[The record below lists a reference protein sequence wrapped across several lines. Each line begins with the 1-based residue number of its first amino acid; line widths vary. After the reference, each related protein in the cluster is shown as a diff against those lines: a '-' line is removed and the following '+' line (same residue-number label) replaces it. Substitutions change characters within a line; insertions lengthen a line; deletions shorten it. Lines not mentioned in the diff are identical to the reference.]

1 MIYTKKTLYFC
12 RALND
17 EVMDMIPL
25 DEVAKILDEDTAL
38 EEHSSL
44 WKSQAGED
52 EESNGPA
59 TPGPSNVM
67 RIETIPDGYNSG
79 RTYHIQVTATA

>member
-1 MIYTKKTLYFC
+1 MIYTKTTLYIC

-25 DEVAKILDEDTAL
+25 DEVAKIFDEDTAQ
-38 EEHSSL
+38 EDQSSL
-44 WKSQAGED
+44 WKSQADQD
-52 EESNGPA
+52 EEANGTA
-59 TPGPSNVM
+59 TPGTSNVM

-79 RTYHIQVTATA
+79 RTYHIQVNASD